1 MSKQEK
7 APAPARRPRLAIFK
21 RFRRNDDG
29 ATAIEFG
36 FVGLPFFALMFAI
49 IETAMMFWSSQ
60 VLEEALASSAR
71 KILTGELQKQYPNP
85 TIAGTKLKE
94 EVCSRVVAI
103 FDCNGAVKIDVQT
116 FSSYGNAQATAV
128 NAGVMDTSAFAFN
141 PVGPNQIT
149 LVRAAMEYSLLF
161 PTLNSSMA
169 NLSNGKRAIVASAAF
184 RTEPYPIP

>member
-1 MSKQEK
+1 MSNPEQ
-7 APAPARRPRLAIFK
+7 APVKPRRRLAIFK

-36 FVGLPFFALMFAI
+36 FVALPFFALMFAI

-60 VLEEALASSAR
+60 VLEEAVSTSAR
-71 KILTGELQKQYPNP
+71 KILTGEHQTLYPNP

-94 EVCSRVVAI
+94 AVCARVVAI
-103 FDCNGAVKIDVQT
+103 FDCNAAVKIDVQT
-116 FSSYGNAQATAV
+116 FTSYANAQANSV
-128 NAGVMDTSAFAFN
+128 NAGAMDTSTFAFN

-161 PTLNSSMA
+161 PSFNNSMA
-169 NLSNGKRAIVASAAF
+169 NLTSGKRAIVASIAF